1 MNDLTTRPYNDAD
14 AAPLTELMN
23 AIEIVGDGG
32 HDFAEAE
39 IRDMMSAWLRD
50 AARDSRLVFASDSA
64 LVAAG
69 LVSQPPP
76 DGSHARTAGGVH
88 PDWRGRGIGRA
99 LLSWQFERIAE
110 IRAERGSTAEW
121 IVGTGA
127 GIADESAA
135 RLFRR
140 FGLHRVRYFLQMRA
154 PTAGVRPVPPPDG
167 LRIAEYTADLRATV
181 HGTHADAFADHWGF
195 EGRRIDE
202 WTARTVESDLFRAD
216 LSRIA
221 FEGDQAVAFL
231 LGYDGLENDLYIG
244 QVGTRPQWRKR
255 GLATAL
261 LAASLAAGAAD
272 GKTTASLGVDADSP
286 TGAVTVYE
294 RLGFTAQHSPFA
306 VYHRSLDRADLS
318 AASASASAGR

>member
-1 MNDLTTRPYNDAD
+1 MRP
-14 AAPLTELMN
+14 
-23 AIEIVGDGG
+23 
-32 HDFAEAE
+32 
-39 IRDMMSAWLRD
+39 
-50 AARDSRLVFASDSA
+50 RDSRLVFASDGA
-64 LVAAG
+64 LAAAG

-76 DGSHARTAGGVH
+76 GGSHARTAGGVH
-88 PDWRGRGIGRA
+88 PDWRGRGTGRA

-121 IVGTGA
+121 IVSTGA

-167 LRIAEYTADLRATV
+167 IRIAEYTADLRAIV

-195 EGRRIDE
+195 
-202 WTARTVESDLFRAD
+202 
-216 LSRIA
+216 
-221 FEGDQAVAFL
+221 
-231 LGYDGLENDLYIG
+231 DLYIC
-244 QVGTRPQWRKR
+244 QVGTRPPWRKR
-255 GLATAL
+255 GLAMAL

-318 AASASASAGR
+318 SATPTAGR